1 MGTQSNGL
9 VSVHISKSRD
19 WVRSPD
25 SGFTPAQAG
34 TSRSSNQHLPQTE
47 ETGAILADRE
57 DNSNTSNKFR
67 QQVSILEYIDSSSEY
82 IGGL

>member
-1 MGTQSNGL
+1 MDWCRY
-9 VSVHISKSRD
+9 ISARAEIGYD
-19 WVRSPD
+19 HQIPD
-25 SGFTPAQAG
+25 SPKHKLGLG
-34 TSRSSNQHLPQTE
+34 RSSNQHLPQTE